1 MRNQGKDKAIWKFL
15 TIYLLVVECNTEK
28 RGDIFM
34 RSVVS
39 VSLPKDMASKLK
51 KAAKEIGKSQSE
63 IIKDS
68 LRAYL
73 WETRFMK
80 LRKAMVEKAEG
91 KGILTDEDVFK
102 AVS

>member
-1 MRNQGKDKAIWKFL
+1 MRA
-15 TIYLLVVECNTEK
+15 
-28 RGDIFM
+28 
-34 RSVVS
+34 VVS

-51 KAAKEIGKSQSE
+51 RVAKEIGKSQSE

-80 LRKAMVEKAEG
+80 LRKVMVEKAEG